1 MDDRPVGTVTP
12 PPRTPPPP
20 DAELDSSESTPR
32 PRRGSRG
39 SFYMAPRLAASAPP
53 VPLSPGLSSVQA
65 RHPKALE
72 GHEELLP
79 EALASGRLQGLGSGD
94 SGSRYDVA
102 PNPPTMVP
110 VAISAVSLS
119 LVKPEDYHERV
130 QLTQTQIDLDPLESH
145 LAHMPQLV
153 CIQRIWRGCT
163 ARTQVRQF
171 IEYNY
176 AKPCLAEARKHAF
189 RQVKKREDGR
199 PFELNAPLNE
209 FRAFGEAVDAYMH
222 FVYRCTYLFL
232 LLALLSLTSVLNNLE
247 GHDMGDQLSLITA
260 LSLGNTDTLRTSD
273 AVLEFVIVGVLI
285 RFLSFAL
292 IRTLALTLT
301 LALSQTL
308 TLTLTLALALTLTLT
323 LGSSSSPVGS
333 SSQRPMPRAS
343 SSARPQ
349 TSPSCSQ
356 ASSVRVKG

>member
-1 MDDRPVGTVTP
+1 
-12 PPRTPPPP
+12 
-20 DAELDSSESTPR
+20 
-32 PRRGSRG
+32 
-39 SFYMAPRLAASAPP
+39 
-53 VPLSPGLSSVQA
+53 
-65 RHPKALE
+65 
-72 GHEELLP
+72 
-79 EALASGRLQGLGSGD
+79 
-94 SGSRYDVA
+94 
-102 PNPPTMVP
+102 MVP

-247 GHDMGDQLSLITA
+247 GHDMGDKLSLITA

-273 AVLEFVIVGVLI
+273 AVLEFVIAGVLI
-285 RFLSFAL
+285 RFLFFA
-292 IRTLALTLT
+292 RRQQ
-301 LALSQTL
+301 LSETH
-308 TLTLTLALALTLTLT
+308 A
-323 LGSSSSPVGS
+323 
-333 SSQRPMPRAS
+333 
-343 SSARPQ
+343 ARVEQCTPADF
-349 TSPSCSQ
+349 TVMLS
-356 ASSVRVKG
+356 GL

>member
-1 MDDRPVGTVTP
+1 MTEPEYGASMSSAGLPPRKLSARPRGAAHPNHRAKHNNMEDRPVGTVTP

-102 PNPPTMVP
+102 PNPPTMAAP

-145 LAHMPQLV
+145 LAH
-153 CIQRIWRGCT
+153 
-163 ARTQVRQF
+163 RT
-171 IEYNY
+171 
-176 AKPCLAEARKHAF
+176 
-189 RQVKKREDGR
+189 
-199 PFELNAPLNE
+199 
-209 FRAFGEAVDAYMH
+209 
-222 FVYRCTYLFL
+222 
-232 LLALLSLTSVLNNLE
+232 
-247 GHDMGDQLSLITA
+247 
-260 LSLGNTDTLRTSD
+260 RT
-273 AVLEFVIVGVLI
+273 
-285 RFLSFAL
+285 R
-292 IRTLALTLT
+292 
-301 LALSQTL
+301 TL
-308 TLTLTLALALTLTLT
+308 TLTLTLTLTPNP
-323 LGSSSSPVGS
+323 SP
-333 SSQRPMPRAS
+333 
-343 SSARPQ
+343 
-349 TSPSCSQ
+349 
-356 ASSVRVKG
+356 

>member
-1 MDDRPVGTVTP
+1 
-12 PPRTPPPP
+12 
-20 DAELDSSESTPR
+20 
-32 PRRGSRG
+32 
-39 SFYMAPRLAASAPP
+39 MAA
-53 VPLSPGLSSVQA
+53 
-65 RHPKALE
+65 
-72 GHEELLP
+72 
-79 EALASGRLQGLGSGD
+79 
-94 SGSRYDVA
+94 
-102 PNPPTMVP
+102 P

-130 QLTQTQIDLDPLESH
+130 QLTQTQADLDPLESH

-247 GHDMGDQLSLITA
+247 GHDMGDKLSLITA

-292 IRTLALTLT
+292 
-301 LALSQTL
+301 SE
-308 TLTLTLALALTLTLT
+308 
-323 LGSSSSPVGS
+323 P
-333 SSQRPMPRAS
+333 
-343 SSARPQ
+343 
-349 TSPSCSQ
+349 
-356 ASSVRVKG
+356 